1 MLQASELRQTDG
13 EILNL
18 ASGVYF
24 ANAYEVNYFS
34 GGSSEKYNQYM
45 GPYAMHWHMIIVL
58 ITVMI
63 DIISMA
69 YQVILLKTVKTMV
82 FIALREVLMLGL
94 RN

>member
-34 GGSSEKYNQYM
+34 EGLQKNIINIWDHMQCIGMINYCFDNGYDRYNFY
-45 GPYAMHWHMIIVL
+45 GL
-58 ITVMI
+58 SG
-63 DIISMA
+63 D
-69 YQVILLKTVKTMV
+69 LLKTVKTMV
-82 FIALREVLMLGL
+82 FIALRGFNVRIE
-94 RN
+94 N